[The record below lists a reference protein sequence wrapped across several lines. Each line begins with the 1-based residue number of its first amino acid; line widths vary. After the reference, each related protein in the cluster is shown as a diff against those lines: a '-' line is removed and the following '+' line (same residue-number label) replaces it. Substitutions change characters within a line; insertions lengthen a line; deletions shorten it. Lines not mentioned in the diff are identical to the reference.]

1 MANGDGSPINPT
13 AATAGAITQTGTD
26 AGQSHDRATKSQQ
39 GAESVQRGLRH
50 TSTDP
55 DYIVDLEHWE
65 RMSHEEI
72 FNTVQRSMQPDAM
85 HAAAQKWL
93 EISAAVGGALFGL
106 NISIQKTLSEK
117 LKGTLADTA
126 SDAARTFVQQGT
138 EVQEVM
144 QAVGARI
151 HAAGY
156 GAEAVKNNVPPPVP
170 EKPTSTTN
178 FAAALLGLGAEVPEQ
193 AVGGVR
199 SAGEAR
205 QLAIAAMKLNYD
217 PTYRPAGQKV
227 PTFVPVDSPGEV
239 NPGTGGGNSWPGTGG
254 GTGGTNGGTG
264 GTSGGTGETGGGTGE
279 QSGNGTQDP
288 NSTDGGQRTDPASV
302 SPASTDGSNSSGTQG
317 TSGTGGG
324 TSSEAD
330 TRPAGVDSPGS
341 SVSGRGGGGS
351 GLRPGTSGGGQG
363 GTGGGSTANAPGRSV
378 PGMPG
383 AGNPAAAAAGRAGA
397 AGTSGMPG
405 MGMPGAHGRKDDD
418 EAEHKTPDYLIRD
431 REEELFGPRQRTVPQ
446 AIGADIPAA
455 QTRPDEG
462 EGSGR

>member
-1 MANGDGSPINPT
+1 MANEDSPSANTPE
-13 AATAGAITQTGTD
+13 AIARALT
-26 AGQSHDRATKSQQ
+26 GQSVEAIQNHDRATQSQH
-39 GAESVQRGLRH
+39 GAEALQSRLTNSG
-50 TSTDP
+50 TDP
-55 DYIVDLEHWE
+55 AYIQGFEDWKS
-65 RMSHEEI
+65 MSHEELYR
-72 FNTVQRSMQPDAM
+72 TVQETMKPGVM
-85 HAAAQKWL
+85 HARAKTWL
-93 EISAAVGGALFGL
+93 DISAAVSGALFGL
-106 NISIQKTLSEK
+106 NISIQKALPEGFQGEFSVAASE
-117 LKGTLADTA
+117 
-126 SDAARTFVQQGT
+126 AARKFIKQGT
-138 EVQEVM
+138 DVQEVI
-144 QAVGARI
+144 QTVGHRI
-151 HAAGY
+151 EAAAY
-156 GAEAVKNNVPPPVP
+156 GAEAVKNSVPPPGGFQTGVAKKVDSVWP
-170 EKPTSTTN
+170 S
-178 FAAALLGLGAEVPEQ
+178 LGAEDPQ
-193 AVGGVR
+193 HAVGSVR
-199 SAGEAR
+199 DDDSSRWA
-205 QLAIAAMKLNYD
+205 AIAAMQRNYE
-217 PTYRPAGQKV
+217 PTYGPAGRNV

-264 GTSGGTGETGGGTGE
+264 GTSGGPGETGGGTGE
-279 QSGNGTQDP
+279 QSGNGAQDP

-302 SPASTDGSNSSGTQG
+302 SPASTDGSNSTGTQG
-317 TSGTGGG
+317 TSGNAGG
-324 TSSEAD
+324 TSPGAD

-351 GLRPGTSGGGQG
+351 GLRPGTSGGGRG

-383 AGNPAAAAAGRAGA
+383 AGNPAAAAAGRAGT

-405 MGMPGAHGRKDDD
+405 MGMPGAHGRKDED